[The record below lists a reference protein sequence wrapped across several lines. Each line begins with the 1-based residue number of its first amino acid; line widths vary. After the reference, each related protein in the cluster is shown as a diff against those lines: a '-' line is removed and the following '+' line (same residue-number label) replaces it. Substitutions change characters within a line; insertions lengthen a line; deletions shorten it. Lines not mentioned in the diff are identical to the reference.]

1 MILPRY
7 ALFAAM
13 LAAAGLPIY
22 LHAPKVYADEYGV
35 GLAGLGILLFALRS
49 IDLVQD
55 PLLGW
60 LASRLQS
67 RRALAALCGVL
78 GLALGMVGLFAV
90 KPPISPIV
98 WMCLCLVLLFTCY
111 SFLSILF
118 YARGI
123 GQAESMQ
130 GNGHVR
136 LAAWREVGAL
146 AGVTFAS
153 IAPVALASSG
163 LASPFALFAFLFAG
177 LAVLAAV
184 LMHPAWPGQSM
195 VQSAGFSNLLRDRQV
210 RLLLV
215 VGLVNAAP
223 VSITATLFLFFV
235 EYRLGLPDL
244 SGAFLLAFFA
254 AAAVGAALFS
264 AMARRFGA
272 IQVLGIGMALSIA
285 TFIFAYTLGNGDALA
300 FFAVCIGSGA
310 ALGAD
315 MALLPALFA
324 QRVATIAGDGG
335 QAFGLW
341 NFCAKLAFAGGAIVL
356 AVLDA
361 GGFKAGADNGP
372 EALNRLAALYALL
385 PCALKL
391 MALSLLPFVAR
402 AGRS

>member
-35 GLAGLGILLFALRS
+35 GLAGLGFLLFALRS

-55 PLLGW
+55 PALGW
-60 LASRLQS
+60 LAGRL
-67 RRALAALCGVL
+67 RRWRAFAAFGGVF
-78 GLALGMVGLFAV
+78 GLALGMVGLFAIT
-90 KPPISPIV
+90 PPISPIV

-123 GQAESMQ
+123 GQAEAMG

-146 AGVTFAS
+146 LGVSFAS
-153 IAPVALASSG
+153 MAPVALASSG
-163 LASPFALFAFLFAG
+163 LANPFAFFALLFAG
-177 LAVLAAV
+177 LALVAAAF
-184 LMHPAWPGQSM
+184 MHPVWPGQS
-195 VQSAGFSNLLRDRQV
+195 VVHSTGFASLLRDKQI
-210 RLLLV
+210 RLLLL

-235 EYRLGLPDL
+235 EYRLELPDL
-244 SGAFLLAFFA
+244 SGPFLLAFFT
-254 AAAVGAALFS
+254 AAAVGAAVFS
-264 AMARRFGA
+264 AAARA
-272 IQVLGIGMALSIA
+272 IGTIRVLGIGMALSIA
-285 TFIFAYTLGNGDALA
+285 TFVFAFTLGSGDALG
-300 FFAVCIGSGA
+300 FFAVSIASGA

-341 NFCAKLAFAGGAIVL
+341 NFCAKLAFAAGAIVL

-361 GGFKAGADNGP
+361 GGFRAGAENSP
-372 EALNRLAALYALL
+372 EALTRLAALYALL

-391 MALSLLPFVAR
+391 IALSLLPFVAR